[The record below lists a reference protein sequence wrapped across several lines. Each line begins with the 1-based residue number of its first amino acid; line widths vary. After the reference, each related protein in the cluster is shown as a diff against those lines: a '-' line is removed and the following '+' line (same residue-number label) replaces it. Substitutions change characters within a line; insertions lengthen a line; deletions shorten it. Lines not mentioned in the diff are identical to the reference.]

1 MQENTELE
9 SITVVNTEKKGEK
22 TEKIRHFEA
31 LMPEADPL
39 QVSF

>member
-9 SITVVNTEKKGEK
+9 SITVVKTEKKREK
-22 TEKIRHFEA
+22 TEKIRHFET